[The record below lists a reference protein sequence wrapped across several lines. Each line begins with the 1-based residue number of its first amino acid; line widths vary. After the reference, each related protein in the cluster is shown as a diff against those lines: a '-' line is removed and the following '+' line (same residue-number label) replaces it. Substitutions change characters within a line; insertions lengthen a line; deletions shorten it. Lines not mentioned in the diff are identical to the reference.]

1 MRLNIIVPAA
11 YQQLAQSLCAAVAEG
26 NAGEGMFTTGVG
38 AADTATHY
46 ISSGYIEDGLAAL
59 LPLTTF
65 SEVEGERAESTRPG
79 NVAVVEQMAA
89 QAGFELPPGTIGALF
104 NAIDVTDYYAVGPF
118 ERLAQLGLS
127 VITETQDE
135 SA

>member
-1 MRLNIIVPAA
+1 MRLNIIVPESF
-11 YQQLAQSLCAAVAEG
+11 QTLAQSLCAAVAEG

-65 SEVEGERAESTRPG
+65 TEDGEETRPG
-79 NVAVVEQMAA
+79 NVEVVESLAS
-89 QAGFELPPGTIGALF
+89 QAGFNLPPGTIGALF
-104 NAIDVTDYYAVGPF
+104 EAIDVTDYYAVGPF

-127 VITETQDE
+127 VITETE
-135 SA
+135 E